1 MRQLKLI
8 FIENDA
14 ALRRL
19 LGAMLAEAEGVEV
32 LGTFGRAEEVFGR
45 ADVRTADA
53 ALIDFALDRDGLNG
67 VEVGVALRSLNEHI
81 GVVIY
86 SQYSVKPLINRV
98 PQSMQSGWSFIEKNS
113 DMAAEDYIKVLSETA
128 AGKGNWQTVV
138 SKTEDLRSTG
148 ISALL
153 ALTSRQRTIMDLAAQ
168 GRSASEI
175 ALDLDISYAYVRK
188 ELSRAYSVLLPTA
201 SSAVDLKTSAVLKY
215 LEITRAHEH

>member
-1 MRQLKLI
+1 VRKLKLL

-98 PQSMQSGWSFIEKNS
+98 PQSMQAGWSFIEKNS
-113 DMAAEDYIKVLSETA
+113 DMAIEDYIKVLSDTA
-128 AGKGNWQTVV
+128 AGRGNWQSVV
-138 SKTEDLRSTG
+138 AQTSGARATG
-148 ISALL
+148 IQSLL
-153 ALTSRQRTIMDLAAQ
+153 ALTTRQRTIMDLAAK
-168 GRSASEI
+168 GRSASEMS
-175 ALDLDISYAYVRK
+175 ADLGISYAYVRK
-188 ELSRAYSVLLPTA
+188 ELSRAYAVLLPNA

-215 LEITRAHEH
+215 LELTRADEH